1 MQNFMN
7 LKVWRK
13 SHELTLDVYRSTAKF
28 PREERYG
35 LTDQMRRSSAS
46 VAANIAEGCGRT
58 DADFGRFLQM
68 ATGSASELQY
78 HLLLSHDLHLLRGE
92 DYERL
97 ATQAGEVKRMLI
109 ALLTKVRLQTAN
121 CKL

>member
-1 MQNFMN
+1 MN
-7 LKVWRK
+7 LKVWQK

-28 PREERYG
+28 PRDERYG

-78 HLLLSHDLHLLRGE
+78 HLLLSHDLHLLHGE

-97 ATQAGEVKRMLI
+97 ANQAGEVKRMLV